1 MINFKEK
8 EEWSAIADRLA
19 AELKKALLGYYVTVL
34 TDARMRKTGNP
45 FYGRVK
51 KRTTY
56 YSPILGGDYRR
67 IIDRRTRQCNPD
79 WFRSTASE
87 TSQPFNSDSTSQSSW
102 KQTSTYYNDFIL
114 QSISNPDQFYLSLG
128 SRPTTRYYT
137 TWLVDGRE
145 ATPKEIEAL
154 LPFLYTHSKEDARQS
169 ARGIPPEKQYRPWQ
183 VKLENIV
190 EIRQGERVIYRNENL
205 NNQLNNGKQ

>member
-1 MINFKEK
+1 MINSNFNTED
-8 EEWSAIADRLA
+8 WAAIADRLA
-19 AELKKALLGYYVTVL
+19 DELKKGLLGYYVTAI
-34 TDARMRKTGNP
+34 TEPKMRKTANP
-45 FYGRVK
+45 YFGRVR

-79 WFRSTASE
+79 WFNRTASE
-87 TSQPFNSDSTSQSSW
+87 PSQSFDSSASR
-102 KQTSTYYNDFIL
+102 KPYNTYYNDFIL
-114 QSISNPDQFYLSLG
+114 QSISNHDQFYLSLG

-145 ATPKEIEAL
+145 ATPEEIEAL
-154 LPFLYTHSKEDARQS
+154 MPFLYTHSEEDARQTQ
-169 ARGIPPEKQYRPWQ
+169 RGIPPEKQYRPWQ

-205 NNQLNNGKQ
+205 NNQLNNGNQ